1 MLYVLKK
8 EQIEHARLRAL
19 AQAIIAKEKGK
30 EVFDE
35 YMKVAFPW
43 LETQKKRDTSEHI
56 RILKNEVEK
65 GNLGIKP
72 LWQGKDKMRSRLK
85 TKVAA
90 RAEERTRAG
99 DKTKSPEEMNRLY
112 QKLGRVVPV

>member
-19 AQAIIAKEKGK
+19 AQSIIAKEKGK

-43 LETQKKRDTSEHI
+43 LETQKKRDHAEHI
-56 RILKNEVEK
+56 RILNDEVKK
-65 GNLGIKP
+65 GGLAIKP
-72 LWQGKDKMRSRLK
+72 LWKGQENRMRSRLK
-85 TKVAA
+85 TKVVDRTDAP
-90 RAEERTRAG
+90 RKTAEQ
-99 DKTKSPEEMNRLY
+99 MNQLY
-112 QKLGRVVPV
+112 KKLGKVVPV